1 MSIGFWP
8 RRQPD
13 LPYTPFFLAISQWW
27 KLVGRFPA
35 SVVAVQRAVPGAATQ
50 GGESGTHGTRDTR
63 THGSHRRT
71 SQPTL
76 TTNPTHKR
84 TYAQVP
90 CAALDRARRA
100 TSPEP
105 IEPAEPT
112 EPAVPVKRHRGE
124 RFPEH
129 GLLLL
134 ARIFHSASP
143 YRLCAMNG
151 GATANDGR
159 LPNPPPCAF
168 RTSSQVP
175 PNPICKLV
183 IMSSPWTRPGT
194 PNRERKTLNKTLNGR
209 LKARA
214 RSRTTRGSDL
224 RISLAAVSSISSRPD
239 LVYAPWVIP
248 A

>member
-13 LPYTPFFLAISQWW
+13 LPYTPFFLSRHFA
-27 KLVGRFPA
+27 LVGRFPA

-50 GGESGTHGTRDTR
+50 GGVSGTHGTRDTR

-90 CAALDRARRA
+90 CALDRARRA

-159 LPNPPPCAF
+159 LPN
-168 RTSSQVP
+168 
-175 PNPICKLV
+175 
-183 IMSSPWTRPGT
+183 
-194 PNRERKTLNKTLNGR
+194 TLR
-209 LKARA
+209 
-214 RSRTTRGSDL
+214 
-224 RISLAAVSSISSRPD
+224 AVSNK
-239 LVYAPWVIP
+239 
-248 A
+248 

>member
-1 MSIGFWP
+1 MRHVHRILATSSARP
-8 RRQPD
+8 P
-13 LPYTPFFLAISQWW
+13 LHSFLSRHFA
-27 KLVGRFPA
+27 LVGRFPA

-90 CAALDRARRA
+90 CALDRAGRPRARRA

-194 PNRERKTLNKTLNGR
+194 PNRERKTGQILSADSQKQNEHR
-209 LKARA
+209 
-214 RSRTTRGSDL
+214 SDL
-224 RISLAAVSSISSRPD
+224 RISLRMSGHLRSCF
-239 LVYAPWVIP
+239 APWVIP